1 MTELLNAYKHE
12 KQVRQ
17 FLSSKHIAES
27 YIHYDNLKLYANA
40 KQTQTLNIVT
50 KQDHKILNKFCKR
63 WIQQKGVINP
73 KDIRRIQSTI
83 KFYRIKQHN
92 KLYNA
97 SQKEFRLARKTMTL
111 TKTV

>member
-40 KQTQTLNIVT
+40 KQTVTLNIVSESD
-50 KQDHKILNKFCKR
+50 KKILNKFIKNWVITKGDVKPNYIKR
-63 WIQQKGVINP
+63 VSGM
-73 KDIRRIQSTI
+73 I
-83 KFYRIKQHN
+83 KHYAYKTQNLALRNARLQRKKPL
-92 KLYNA
+92 KLNMA
-97 SQKEFRLARKTMTL
+97 
-111 TKTV
+111 